1 MKSKEKFNRT
11 ESSKNFKTTT
21 LTNKKEKNNF
31 GETAILTMSDL
42 ERIKKNATI
51 LSKEDEMN
59 NKKILE
65 DQKLFAQASALA
77 HKEKIK
83 EINKKRTNK
92 GVFSD
97 IEREN
102 ANSSNNLLSQAKK
115 MLDEEHDL
123 VKGMNKLVLYSK
135 VATIRDRQKVEKK
148 KIITEYKNQNEKMDY
163 MMEYE
168 RLKELKFQEDREKER
183 KEQQKM
189 GALIIVDQIKERD
202 IDRVRQK
209 EILEKERVMIMRQMK
224 ELADDDKRVS
234 EMKRIQASNLMK
246 EVSDANSMAIEM
258 KERKKIEEKELEL
271 KIFQYNMDKIK
282 KEEEDAA
289 EKK

>member
-1 MKSKEKFNRT
+1 MKTKEKFNRT
-11 ESSKNFKTTT
+11 QSSKNFRTT
-21 LTNKKEKNNF
+21 NSKKNTF
-31 GETAILTMSDL
+31 GETAVLPMSDL

-51 LSKEDEMN
+51 LSKEDDMN

-65 DQKLFAQASALA
+65 DQKQFAQASANA
-77 HKEKIK
+77 HKELIK
-83 EINKKRTNK
+83 EIDKKRTNK

-97 IEREN
+97 IEKEN
-102 ANSSNNLLSQAKK
+102 QQTTNNLLTQAKQ

-148 KIITEYKNQNEKMDY
+148 KIITEYKNQNEKMDC

-168 RLKELKFQEDREKER
+168 RLKELKFQEDRERER
-183 KEQQKM
+183 KEQNKK
-189 GALIIVDQIKERD
+189 GALVIVDQIKERD
-202 IDRVRQK
+202 LERVRQK
-209 EILEKERVMIMRQMK
+209 EILERERVMIMRQMK
-224 ELADDDKRVS
+224 ELDDEEKRVS
-234 EMKRIQASNLMK
+234 EMKKLQASKLTK
-246 EVSDANSMAIEM
+246 EVSDANSKAIEM

-282 KEEEDAA
+282 KEEEELE

>member
-1 MKSKEKFNRT
+1 MKTKEKFNRT
-11 ESSKNFKTTT
+11 QSSKNLKTTT
-21 LTNKKEKNNF
+21 LTNKKEKNSF

-51 LSKEDEMN
+51 LSKDDQMN
-59 NKKILE
+59 NQKILE

-92 GVFSD
+92 GVCSD

-102 ANSSNNLLSQAKK
+102 ANSTNNLLTQAKK

-135 VATIRDRQKVEKK
+135 VATIRDRQKNEKQ

-168 RLKELKFQEDREKER
+168 RLKELKFQEDRERER
-183 KEQQKM
+183 KEQQKI

-209 EILEKERVMIMRQMK
+209 EILEKERIMIMRQMK
-224 ELADDDKRVS
+224 ELEDDDKRVS
-234 EMKRIQASNLMK
+234 EMKRVQAGELMK
-246 EVSDANSMAIEM
+246 EVADANRMAIDM

-282 KEEEDAA
+282 KEEEEAA